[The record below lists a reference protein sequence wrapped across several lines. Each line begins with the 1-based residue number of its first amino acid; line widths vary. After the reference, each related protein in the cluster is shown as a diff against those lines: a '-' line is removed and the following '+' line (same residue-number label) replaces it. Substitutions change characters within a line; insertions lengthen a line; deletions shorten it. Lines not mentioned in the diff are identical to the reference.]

1 MNTID
6 VFIIGIMIGFQL
18 GLFFT
23 IFILACY
30 ALIDCILNLIDKYI
44 TKKVET
50 IINKKRCKNGSK

>member
-30 ALIDCILNLIDKYI
+30 TLIDCVLRWFDNYI
-44 TKKVET
+44 TTKIEKVL
-50 IINKKRCKNGSK
+50 NKKRCKNGSK

>member
-30 ALIDCILNLIDKYI
+30 VLIDCVLHWFDKYI
-44 TKKVET
+44 TTKIEKVL
-50 IINKKRCKNGSK
+50 NKKRCKNGSK